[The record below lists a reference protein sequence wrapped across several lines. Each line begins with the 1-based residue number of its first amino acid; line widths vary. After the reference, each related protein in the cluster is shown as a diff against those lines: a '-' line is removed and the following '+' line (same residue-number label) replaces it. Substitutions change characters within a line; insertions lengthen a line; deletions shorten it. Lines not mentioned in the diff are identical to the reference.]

1 MTTLGTRAQPGGI
14 SMTSWKCWTLGP
26 RLNREKGKSEG
37 LGGRLSCP
45 SKVEE
50 VWLTSFSCR
59 AGGME
64 AGACT
69 VLAVEHVEF

>member
-1 MTTLGTRAQPGGI
+1 MLDPGAQAKQG
-14 SMTSWKCWTLGP
+14 
-26 RLNREKGKSEG
+26 KGEVRG
-37 LGGRLSCP
+37 AGGRLSCP

-64 AGACT
+64 AGACA